1 MGTKDPLARQQQA
14 LEALEESTETLAIAE
29 ELLKQGHRE
38 EAIKLRDEAR
48 QKRSFSVLL
57 MAQSNDIGEHS
68 HQPGDKPVT
77 PENLAP

>member
-29 ELLKQGHRE
+29 ELLKAGHRE
-38 EAIKLRDEAR
+38 AAIKLRDEAR

-57 MAQSNDIGEHS
+57 MARSSAFGEEVH
-68 HQPGDKPVT
+68 
-77 PENLAP
+77 